1 MERSQTELPHPL
13 DLFLSR
19 WLTQGCL
26 QVAVTT
32 SAPEE
37 PSPPFDSQA
46 IESAGEASEEEVS
59 RRSESSELSDPPPWN
74 TLADET
80 VLDTRLRSGRER

>member
-1 MERSQTELPHPL
+1 M
-13 DLFLSR
+13 
-19 WLTQGCL
+19 

-37 PSPPFDSQA
+37 PSPPFDSQV

-59 RRSESSELSDPPPWN
+59 RRSESSELPPWN
-74 TLADET
+74 TLADAT